1 MATDSPDAASR
12 RRRREVV
19 IAGHTGDAATGL
31 SHVSDPDSRVR
42 ASALR
47 ALRRRDRL
55 SRALLDRALADPDP
69 TVRRT
74 AAELAA
80 SSPGVALEPLLA
92 DPDATVVEVAA
103 WALGEWGDHAAG
115 AVGALSE
122 VATGHSDSLCREAAT
137 AALGAIG
144 AQGGLAA
151 ILEALSDKATVRR
164 RATIALAA
172 FDGAAVDAALER
184 CLDDR
189 DWQVRQM
196 AEDLLDRRTGC

>member
-1 MATDSPDAASR
+1 
-12 RRRREVV
+12 VV
-19 IAGHTGDAATGL
+19 IAGHTGDDATAL
-31 SHVSDPDSRVR
+31 SHVSDPDGRVR

-47 ALRRRDRL
+47 ALQRTHRL
-55 SRALLDRALADPDP
+55 SNALIDRALADPDP

-80 SSPGVALEPLLA
+80 SSPGVALEALLA
-92 DPDATVVEVAA
+92 DPEASVVEVAS
-103 WALGEWGDHAAG
+103 WALGEWGQLAAG
-115 AVGALSE
+115 AVGTLSQ

-144 AQGGLAA
+144 DQRGLAA

-172 FDGAAVDAALER
+172 FDGAVVDAALER

-189 DWQVRQM
+189 DWQVRQV
-196 AEDLLDRRTGC
+196 AEDLLDRRTGS